1 MEEFVSKSEE
11 LNKIIEKLYL
21 VSSEADCEEICKDL
35 DKIYLNEDG
44 SLNEQFRHEY
54 SSVSGKIKEL
64 NEIEVGGEKV
74 YALEFLLENINSVYD
89 YACKEQKKYLKNL
102 FKLKDHIGLEAGRI
116 SLVEQLKWQIATGKE
131 TIEVQLNRMD
141 DFAKDIG
148 RQINDSTELI
158 GGLREAQKVN
168 EENIEKSKANL
179 DELITLSKKMK
190 KKVESVHRDS
200 ITILGIFASI
210 VLTFSGGM
218 IFSTSVLENIGNAS
232 AYRII
237 IIALIIG
244 FVLVNSI
251 IALIMYIGKIV
262 RVKREKKGIKE
273 TIKENVF
280 WITINAIIVAL
291 IILTYIGWNKSS
303 EKALLDESNKYQIE
317 MHHKNTE
324 ELKTQDISENDL
336 EENEE

>member
-11 LNKIIEKLYL
+11 LNKIIEKLYM
-21 VSSEADCEEICKDL
+21 VSSEADCEEICKDF

-64 NEIEVGGEKV
+64 NAIEMDGEKV
-74 YALEFLLENINSVYD
+74 YALEFLLENMNSVYD
-89 YACKEQKKYLKNL
+89 YACKEQKRYLKNL

-116 SLVEQLKWQIATGKE
+116 SLVDQLKWQIATGNE
-131 TIEVQLNRMD
+131 SIEVQLKRMD
-141 DFAKDIG
+141 DLSKDIG
-148 RQINDSTELI
+148 KQIDDSTELI
-158 GGLREAQKVN
+158 GDLREAEKVN
-168 EENIEKSKANL
+168 EENIEKSKDNL
-179 DELITLSKKMK
+179 DELLTLSENMK
-190 KKVESVHRDS
+190 EKVESIHRDS

-244 FVLVNSI
+244 FVLLNSI
-251 IALIMYIGKIV
+251 IALIMYIGKIIH
-262 RVKREKKGIKE
+262 VKKEKRGIRE
-273 TIKENVF
+273 TIKENAF
-280 WITINAIIVAL
+280 WISINAIIVTL

>member
-11 LNKIIEKLYL
+11 LNKIIEKLYM
-21 VSSEADCEEICKDL
+21 VSSEADCEEICKDF

-64 NEIEVGGEKV
+64 NAIEMDGEKV
-74 YALEFLLENINSVYD
+74 YALEFLLENMNSVYD
-89 YACKEQKKYLKNL
+89 YACKEQKRYLKNL

-116 SLVEQLKWQIATGKE
+116 SLVDQLKWQIATGNE
-131 TIEVQLNRMD
+131 SIEVQLKRMD
-141 DFAKDIG
+141 DLSKDIG
-148 RQINDSTELI
+148 KQIDDSTELI
-158 GGLREAQKVN
+158 GDLREAEKVN
-168 EENIEKSKANL
+168 EENIEKSKDNL
-179 DELITLSKKMK
+179 DELLTLSENMK
-190 KKVESVHRDS
+190 EKVESIHRDS

-262 RVKREKKGIKE
+262 RVKREKKGIGE
-273 TIKENVF
+273 VIKENAF
-280 WITINAIIVAL
+280 WISINAIIVTL

>member
-21 VSSEADCEEICKDL
+21 VSSEADCEEICKDF

-64 NEIEVGGEKV
+64 NAIEMDGEKV
-74 YALEFLLENINSVYD
+74 YALEFLLENMNSVYD
-89 YACKEQKKYLKNL
+89 YACKEQKRYLKNL

-116 SLVEQLKWQIATGKE
+116 SLVDQLKWQIATGNE
-131 TIEVQLNRMD
+131 SIEVQLKRMD
-141 DFAKDIG
+141 DLSKDIG
-148 RQINDSTELI
+148 KQIDDSTELI
-158 GGLREAQKVN
+158 GDLREAEKVN
-168 EENIEKSKANL
+168 EENIEKSKDNL
-179 DELITLSKKMK
+179 DELLTLSENMK
-190 KKVESVHRDS
+190 EKVESIHRDS

-244 FVLVNSI
+244 FVLLNSI
-251 IALIMYIGKIV
+251 IALIMYIGKIIH
-262 RVKREKKGIKE
+262 VKKEKRGIRE
-273 TIKENVF
+273 TIKENAF
-280 WITINAIIVAL
+280 WISINAIIVTL

>member
-11 LNKIIEKLYL
+11 LNKIIEKLYM
-21 VSSEADCEEICKDL
+21 VSSEADCEEICKDF

-64 NEIEVGGEKV
+64 NAIEMDGEKV
-74 YALEFLLENINSVYD
+74 YALEFLLENMNSVYD
-89 YACKEQKKYLKNL
+89 YACKEQKRYLKNL

-116 SLVEQLKWQIATGKE
+116 SLVDQLKWQIATGNE
-131 TIEVQLNRMD
+131 SIEVQLKRMD
-141 DFAKDIG
+141 DLSKDIG
-148 RQINDSTELI
+148 KQIDDSTELI
-158 GGLREAQKVN
+158 GDLREAEKVN
-168 EENIEKSKANL
+168 EENIEKSKDNL
-179 DELITLSKKMK
+179 DELLTLSENMK
-190 KKVESVHRDS
+190 EKVESIHRDS

-244 FVLVNSI
+244 FVLLNSI

-262 RVKREKKGIKE
+262 RVKREKKGIGE
-273 TIKENVF
+273 VIKENAF
-280 WITINAIIVAL
+280 WISINAIIVTL

>member
-1 MEEFVSKSEE
+1 MEEFVSRSEE

-148 RQINDSTELI
+148 KQIKDSTELI
-158 GGLREAQKVN
+158 GDLREAEKVN
-168 EENIEKSKANL
+168 EENIEKSKDNL
-179 DELITLSKKMK
+179 DELITLSENMK
-190 KKVESVHRDS
+190 EKVESVHRDS

-244 FVLVNSI
+244 FVLLNSI
-251 IALIMYIGKIV
+251 IALIMYIGKIIH
-262 RVKREKKGIKE
+262 VKKEKRGIRE
-273 TIKENVF
+273 TIKENAF
-280 WITINAIIVAL
+280 WISINAIIVTL

-324 ELKTQDISENDL
+324 ELKTKDISENDL

>member
-148 RQINDSTELI
+148 KQINDSTELI

-168 EENIEKSKANL
+168 EENIEKSKDNL

>member
-11 LNKIIEKLYL
+11 LNKIIEKLYM
-21 VSSEADCEEICKDL
+21 VSSEADCEEICKDF

-64 NEIEVGGEKV
+64 NAIEMDGEKV
-74 YALEFLLENINSVYD
+74 YALEFLLENMNSVYD
-89 YACKEQKKYLKNL
+89 YACKEQKRYLKNL

-116 SLVEQLKWQIATGKE
+116 SLVDQLKWQIATGNE
-131 TIEVQLNRMD
+131 SIEVQLKRMD
-141 DFAKDIG
+141 DLSKDIG
-148 RQINDSTELI
+148 KQIDDSTELI
-158 GGLREAQKVN
+158 GDLREAEKVN
-168 EENIEKSKANL
+168 EENIEKSKDNL
-179 DELITLSKKMK
+179 DELLTLSENMK
-190 KKVESVHRDS
+190 EKVESIHRDS

-244 FVLVNSI
+244 FVLLNSI
-251 IALIMYIGKIV
+251 IALIMYIGKIIH
-262 RVKREKKGIKE
+262 VKKEKKGIGE
-273 TIKENVF
+273 IIKENAF
-280 WITINAIIVAL
+280 WISINAIIVTL

>member
-262 RVKREKKGIKE
+262 RVKKEKKGIKE